1 MRMSLTNELTIF
13 ANAAPRT
20 TAIARSMTLPLS
32 ANSLNSFTMLMVVS
46 SFWPVILTCAVHS
59 APMIRQI
66 AVIGTGTMG
75 RGIAYLSAL
84 AGYETVIHDSDPSAL
99 DAARGAVESLL
110 RKGVEKKKVSDSGP
124 RHSRLRDLEARRG
137 HRAAGHPHA
146 GTVGGQRRGHRPGHG
161 AGLQPSD
168 GTSAPH

>member
-1 MRMSLTNELTIF
+1 MSLTNELTIF

-99 DAARGAVESLL
+99 DAAKGAVA
-110 RKGVEKKKVSDSGP
+110 RPFQTKGRCDNRTQSWTQD
-124 RHSRLRDLEARRG
+124 D
-137 HRAAGHPHA
+137 
-146 GTVGGQRRGHRPGHG
+146 
-161 AGLQPSD
+161 
-168 GTSAPH
+168 